1 MFALFPAAIFV
12 LLGRAQIWRPHSELY
27 KLLLH
32 ILKNNSAAENCTDL
46 TRLLIY
52 RYSII
57 SEILSLRHSTFQ
69 LGFALKKE
77 KQTVPRKN
85 FTSIYRMFQEH

>member
-1 MFALFPAAIFV
+1 MFALFPVAIFV
-12 LLGRAQIWRPHSELY
+12 LLGGAQIWRPHSELY

-52 RYSII
+52 QYSII
-57 SEILSLRHSTFQ
+57 SEILSFRHSTFQ
-69 LGFALKKE
+69 LGFALEKRKANGAQKE
-77 KQTVPRKN
+77 
-85 FTSIYRMFQEH
+85 FH